1 MKKFV
6 PFLVM
11 LVISLCLSGCA
22 RGDVSKVRVN
32 GQLSNIY
39 TDWEI
44 SRAVDVAVRYF
55 EKEFD
60 GCTLLEIGYVGDQ
73 DGKAFIERANQY
85 GVDEV
90 IILVS
95 SFAVGP
101 EGGDGSLNPNDTYR
115 NWKWILGRTN
125 GGQWRHLDHG
135 YG

>member
-44 SRAVDVAVRYF
+44 SKAVDVAVRYF

-73 DGKAFIERANQY
+73 AGKAFIERANQY

-135 YG
+135 YS

>member
-11 LVISLCLSGCA
+11 LAISLCLSGCV

-32 GQLSNIY
+32 GQRSNIY

>member
-44 SRAVDVAVRYF
+44 SRAVDVAVLYF
-55 EKEFD
+55 EEEFD

-125 GGQWRHLDHG
+125 GGQWKHLDHG

>member
-44 SRAVDVAVRYF
+44 SKAVDVAVRYF

-135 YG
+135 YS

>member
-44 SRAVDVAVRYF
+44 SKAVDVAVRYF

-73 DGKAFIERANQY
+73 EGKAFIERANQY

-125 GGQWRHLDHG
+125 GGQWKHLDHG

>member
-1 MKKFV
+1 M
-6 PFLVM
+6 
-11 LVISLCLSGCA
+11 
-22 RGDVSKVRVN
+22 SKVRVN

-115 NWKWILGRTN
+115 NWKWSLGRTN
-125 GGQWRHLDHG
+125 GGQWKHLDHG

>member
-73 DGKAFIERANQY
+73 AGKAFIERANQY

-135 YG
+135 YS

>member
-1 MKKFV
+1 M
-6 PFLVM
+6 
-11 LVISLCLSGCA
+11 IS
-22 RGDVSKVRVN
+22 
-32 GQLSNIY
+32 
-39 TDWEI
+39 
-44 SRAVDVAVRYF
+44 RYF

-135 YG
+135 YS

>member
-1 MKKFV
+1 
-6 PFLVM
+6 M

-22 RGDVSKVRVN
+22 GGDVSKVRVN

-44 SRAVDVAVRYF
+44 SKAVDVAVRYF

-73 DGKAFIERANQY
+73 DGKTFIERANQY

-125 GGQWRHLDHG
+125 GGQWKHLDHG

>member
-32 GQLSNIY
+32 GQLSVIY

-44 SRAVDVAVRYF
+44 SKAVDVSVRYF

-125 GGQWRHLDHG
+125 GGQWKHLDHG

>member
-32 GQLSNIY
+32 GQLSAIY
-39 TDWEI
+39 TEWEI

-125 GGQWRHLDHG
+125 GGQWKHLDHG

>member
-1 MKKFV
+1 MKRFV

-22 RGDVSKVRVN
+22 RGDVSKVRVS
-32 GQLSNIY
+32 GQLSAIY

>member
-73 DGKAFIERANQY
+73 DGKEFIERANQY

-125 GGQWRHLDHG
+125 GGQWKHLDHG

>member
-32 GQLSNIY
+32 GQLSVIY

-44 SRAVDVAVRYF
+44 SKAVDVAVRYF

-73 DGKAFIERANQY
+73 DGKEFIERANQY

-125 GGQWRHLDHG
+125 GGQWKHLDHG

>member
-73 DGKAFIERANQY
+73 AGKAFIERANQY

-125 GGQWRHLDHG
+125 GGQWKHLDHG

>member
-22 RGDVSKVRVN
+22 SGDVSKVRVN

>member
-32 GQLSNIY
+32 GQLSVIY

-44 SRAVDVAVRYF
+44 SKAVDVAVRYF

-73 DGKAFIERANQY
+73 DGKEFIERANQY

-135 YG
+135 YS

>member
-44 SRAVDVAVRYF
+44 SKAVDVAVRYF

-125 GGQWRHLDHG
+125 GGQWKHLDHG

>member
-125 GGQWRHLDHG
+125 GGQWKHLDHG

>member
-135 YG
+135 YS